1 MYHGVIFMYPGLH
14 ITEELTRALSQHS
27 ENLFTEIVST
37 ESLSSCFYHEGT
49 QVIYCNLLPVLKFS
63 FM

>member
-1 MYHGVIFMYPGLH
+1 MYHGVIFMYPGLY

-37 ESLSSCFYHEGT
+37 ELLSCFGFFF
-49 QVIYCNLLPVLKFS
+49 KS
-63 FM
+63 